1 MLTQNPS
8 PSTNNPSRFYYQP
21 WMIVAL
27 ATLLQISTNFIG
39 QAFAI
44 LMVVLQEEFAW
55 TLTIIT
61 FAYFLRSMV
70 SALSSP
76 AAGWLADRYGARRIL
91 YSATVLY
98 VAGLVLLGTMTS
110 VWQLY
115 LYYAVMLGVSQSL
128 FRVNVPTTVA
138 AWFKRRLG
146 LAVGIQQSAG
156 GMGSSIMA
164 PALAIILSRFEW
176 QTAFWVMAL
185 VAGSLILV
193 LLLKFHGDPQE
204 RGMQPYGATDDD
216 PQPVAPADPGL
227 AQIRTKV
234 FLSQAKRTRAFWNL
248 ILIHHLGCV
257 GHSIVMVG
265 VVLYATNQGLS
276 LEAAAFIVSIYS
288 LTSVISKFSIPI
300 IADQL
305 GAKGVMILA
314 YFIQGVTVALLLW
327 AVEPWQFYL
336 FATLFGIGMGGEMS
350 AFIVINRQY
359 YGMGPVRTIFGFQQM
374 GSGMG
379 MAIGGLL
386 LGITVDATGGSFTLA
401 WMISIAGSL
410 GGAIAIMCLEPTT
423 KPLLPNWEDDLP
435 AEARSTPPS
444 PSATAAAD

>member
-8 PSTNNPSRFYYQP
+8 PSTNNPSKFYYQP
-21 WMIVAL
+21 WMIVGL

-76 AAGWLADRYGARRIL
+76 VAGWLADRYGSRRVL

-98 VAGLVLLGTMTS
+98 IAGLVLLGTMTT

-115 LYYAVMLGVSQSL
+115 LYYALMLGVSQSL

-185 VAGSLILV
+185 IAGSLILI

-204 RGMQPYGATDDD
+204 MGMKPYGATEAD
-216 PQPVAPADPGL
+216 PEPVAPADPGV
-227 AQIRTKV
+227 AQLRSKV
-234 FLSQAKRTRAFWNL
+234 FLRQARHTRAFWNL

-265 VVLYATNQGLS
+265 VVFYATTRGLS
-276 LEAAAFIVSIYS
+276 LETAAFIVSIYS
-288 LTSVISKFSIPI
+288 LTSVISRFSIPI
-300 IADQL
+300 IADQI

-314 YFIQGVTVALLLW
+314 YFIQGITVALLLW

-386 LGITVDATGGSFTLA
+386 LGITVDVTNGSFTLA
-401 WMISIAGSL
+401 WLISIAGSL
-410 GGAIAIMCLEPTT
+410 GGAVAIMFLEPTT
-423 KPLLPNWEDDLP
+423 KPLLPNWEDELP
-435 AEARSTPPS
+435 AEARSTPS
-444 PSATAAAD
+444 PASATAAAD